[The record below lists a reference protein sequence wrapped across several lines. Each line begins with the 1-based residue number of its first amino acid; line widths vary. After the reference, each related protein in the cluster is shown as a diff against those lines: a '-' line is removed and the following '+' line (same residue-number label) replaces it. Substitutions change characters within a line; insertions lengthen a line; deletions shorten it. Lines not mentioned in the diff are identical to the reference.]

1 MALQD
6 PMVQVVKRENQALR
20 DHQDLK
26 DQEQCQVPVVNL
38 GQLAL

>member
-20 DHQDLK
+20 DHRDLK
-26 DQEQCQVPVVNL
+26 DQERCQVPVVNL
-38 GQLAL
+38 GQLVL